1 MEKIESSEEKIIL
14 RILDDPYEATERLS
28 TLKEILERE
37 FLYTGEEM
45 KKIFSLLIKENF
57 EPVDVKDIKK
67 ILNDLEKKLVKEINT
82 ISKASE
88 NSYKLTILLL
98 ALESIIPGST
108 SIFDN
113 DELVKNDRVAIC
125 YDLAMLIVD
134 GCRADEQKMWFDKR
148 LKKLWFD

>member
-1 MEKIESSEEKIIL
+1 MEKIESIEEKIIL

-28 TLKEILERE
+28 TLKEIVERE

-57 EPVDVKDIKK
+57 ELVDVKDIKK

-98 ALESIIPGST
+98 ALESIITGST

-134 GCRADEQKMWFDKR
+134 GCRADEQKMWFYKK